1 MTLRWQI
8 ALALALIAGFVGSA
22 AATGAYVT
30 TARRLDSSV
39 DESLVSRVDA
49 LTRSSGSSPGGR
61 PDGGRGPGPDGS
73 RSADDCP
80 DPGAL
85 QPASAAQLVSSSGT
99 VTLCLA
105 GAPKLPSPAHGD
117 MPGAGGHE
125 LRTVSVNGHSYR
137 VVSAAW
143 PGGGVIQ
150 MARDLSESRDVLS
163 SLRLKLG
170 LITLIGVALASIGG
184 WLLARR
190 ISRPIV
196 GLRDTAEVIAD
207 TQDLSTDIPSGGAGE
222 VGSLAASFTAM
233 VQALRRSR
241 DQQQRLVDDASHE
254 MRTPLTSLTTNLEHL
269 HHFDQLPSGDRTEV
283 LDALQTDVGEL
294 TNLLTELVELATDRT
309 GDDEPEELA
318 DLAGL
323 AKEQADRSA
332 RRSGRAVTVTAT
344 ARLPPTPMA
353 ATRWS
358 PCVPT

>member
-8 ALALALIAGFVGSA
+8 ALALASIAGFVGSA

-49 LTRSSGSSPGGR
+49 LTSRSGSSAGGR

-73 RSADDCP
+73 RSGDDCP

-85 QPASAAQLVSSSGT
+85 QPASAAQLVSSSG
-99 VTLCLA
+99 
-105 GAPKLPSPAHGD
+105 S
-117 MPGAGGHE
+117 HE

-222 VGSLAASFTAM
+222 VGSLTASFTAM